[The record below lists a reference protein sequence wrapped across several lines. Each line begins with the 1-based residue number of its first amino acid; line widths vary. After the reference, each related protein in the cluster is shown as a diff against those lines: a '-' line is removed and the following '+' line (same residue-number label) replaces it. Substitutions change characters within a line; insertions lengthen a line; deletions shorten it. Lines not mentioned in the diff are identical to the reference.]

1 MTLNARQAATMLS
14 RFSGWSVP
22 SSLTAAAA
30 AVAAVATALM
40 CASCAGGSG
49 AVAAAVVTLHNAE
62 VDLYVSPSGSD
73 TNGDGSAA
81 RPFATLPRVRDAAR
95 ATLLK
100 PGAMTANITIHV
112 LPGAWLEN
120 LVCDMSGLIG
130 WCV

>member
-1 MTLNARQAATMLS
+1 MPGWSPLTLNARQAATMLS
-14 RFSGWSVP
+14 RFSGGSVP

-30 AVAAVATALM
+30 AVAVAVATALLL

-49 AVAAAVVTLHNAE
+49 AVAAAVVTLQNAE
-62 VDLYVSPSGSD
+62 FDLYVSPSGSD

-120 LVCDMSGLIG
+120 
-130 WCV
+130 